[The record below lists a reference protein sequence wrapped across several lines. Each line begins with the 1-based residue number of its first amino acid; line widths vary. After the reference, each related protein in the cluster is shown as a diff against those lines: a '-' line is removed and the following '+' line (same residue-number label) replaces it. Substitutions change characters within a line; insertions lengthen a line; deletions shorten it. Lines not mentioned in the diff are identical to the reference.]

1 MGKRILILLKLG
13 RSIGISGR
21 MKVAQALQ
29 RRWRRMQEKKDQL
42 GREAAIGGR
51 KGSWGIW

>member
-1 MGKRILILLKLG
+1 LGKRILIFLVAG

-29 RRWRRMQEKKDQL
+29 RSWRRMLERRDQL

-51 KGSWGIW
+51 KGSWEIW